1 MTSEFRTPVTEDP
14 LRSVSSKRLSVLE
27 EEWQDSWYV
36 VVTMPTNTDN
46 KLARVDRSSEK
57 NAKVGSSFSCAWQRR
72 QMRSAARPAVEPAVG
87 ERRPWSERR
96 SVHFKCK
103 EHFTRNITLHPPLAV
118 KCCNIAAVR
127 TGTGEKKSHT
137 IQSTQLNAV
146 I

>member
-36 VVTMPTNTDN
+36 VVTMPTDTDN
-46 KLARVDRSSEK
+46 KLARVGRSSEK

-87 ERRPWSERR
+87 ERPGHGR
-96 SVHFKCK
+96 SDDQYTSNAK
-103 EHFTRNITLHPPLAV
+103 NTLLE
-118 KCCNIAAVR
+118 I
-127 TGTGEKKSHT
+127 
-137 IQSTQLNAV
+137 
-146 I
+146 